1 MQPCRFLTLPACAR
15 LLYDRRATPYPINN
29 DMYTTDDVQLARYRT
44 KPTIILLG
52 RIACTQCTRLVQSTD
67 GVSWSVGVSV
77 SWSGWSALQKRLN
90 RSRCRLERADSGE
103 PKEPRIRCESR
114 SSIERGQF
122 GWFFRPIQKYG
133 KLLLRTQHQKI
144 NNGVSLRCTKWII
157 PSSITVCSERNH
169 SVFSN
174 STTCD
179 VRCALSSKFLAYYY

>member
-1 MQPCRFLTLPACAR
+1 M
-15 LLYDRRATPYPINN
+15 
-29 DMYTTDDVQLARYRT
+29 
-44 KPTIILLG
+44 G
-52 RIACTQCTRLVQSTD
+52 
-67 GVSWSVGVSV
+67 
-77 SWSGWSALQKRLN
+77 
-90 RSRCRLERADSGE
+90 RADSGE

-174 STTCD
+174 GTTCD
-179 VRCALSSKFLAYYY
+179 VRYALSSKFLAYHRLRGSASPVLTATGFVNGKGQFSTPHRIDTPQPITKKFVTGD